1 MSLTDHI
8 TQRWYDGSRRPW
20 LLRPL
25 TWLYRGVV
33 GARVW
38 LYRHGWLRS
47 ERLSVPVL
55 VVGNISLGGTG
66 KTPLVIALVEWLCA
80 QGWQP
85 GVVSRGYGGSQHEPA
100 LLPDVAEPA
109 RYGDEPCLI
118 HARTGCPV
126 AVGRDRPAAARLL
139 LHDGCDVVITDDGLQ
154 HYRLQRDIEICVL
167 DGKRRLGNGLM
178 LPCGPLREPPSR
190 LCRVDYRVCNGDSAH
205 HGEIGMHLS
214 GDQVRGVNDRK
225 RVQLLAALTGKR
237 VHAVAGIGHPQRFF
251 DSLRAQGLGV
261 IEHAFPDHHAFVRA
275 DIDFGDDAPVLMT
288 EKDAIKCIE
297 FAHAGC
303 WSVPVQATLPETF
316 LRELDARLRALRQ
329 CVETSDSTTM
339 SST

>member
-1 MSLTDHI
+1 MSLADHI
-8 TQRWYDGSRRPW
+8 TQHWYDGSRRPW

-25 TWLYRGVV
+25 TWLYRALVA
-33 GARVW
+33 ARASM
-38 LYRHGWLRS
+38 YQRGWLHS
-47 ERLSVPVL
+47 ERLPVPVL

-66 KTPLVIALVEWLCA
+66 KTPLVIALIDWLRA

-85 GVVSRGYGGSQHEPA
+85 GVVSRGYGGSQREPA
-100 LLPDVAEPA
+100 LLPEAPDPA

-118 HARTGCPV
+118 GMRAGVPV

-139 LHDGCDVVITDDGLQ
+139 VQAGCDVVVTDDGLQ

-167 DGKRRLGNGLM
+167 DGQRRLGNGLM

-190 LCRVDYRVCNGDSAH
+190 LRRVDYRVCNGGSPHD
-205 HGEIGMHLS
+205 GEIDMRLS
-214 GDQVRGVNDRK
+214 GGQVRSVADR
-225 RVQLLAALTGKR
+225 RREQALAAFAGQT
-237 VHAVAGIGHPQRFF
+237 VHAVAGIGHPRRFF
-251 DSLRAQGLGV
+251 DSLRAQGLNV
-261 IEHAFPDHHAFVRA
+261 LEHAFPDHHAFVRT
-275 DIDFGDDAPVLMT
+275 DIDFGDDLPVLMT

-303 WSVPVQATLPETF
+303 WSVPIQASLPEPF
-316 LRELDARLRALRQ
+316 LRELDAQLHHVRQ
-329 CVETSDSTTM
+329 CDTSDSTTM